1 CRSPERRRRR
11 RWYLDRSWLL
21 GMQWRMRRRAFWA
34 GAATLCPIRPLA
46 RPIRPSD
53 RSRRACVSWIKGWA
67 WLMASFPGR
76 PATPSALEAVRRV
89 GRPQW
94 RGGFV
99 HDIQFWGRGDE
110 SPAVVSSCT
119 MQSLRHSGPALANT
133 TIRVG
138 WKRRYML
145 IVLSPWANL

>member
-1 CRSPERRRRR
+1 
-11 RWYLDRSWLL
+11 
-21 GMQWRMRRRAFWA
+21 MQWRMRRRAFWA

-145 IVLSPWANL
+145 IVLSPWANLYLLDRIRTS